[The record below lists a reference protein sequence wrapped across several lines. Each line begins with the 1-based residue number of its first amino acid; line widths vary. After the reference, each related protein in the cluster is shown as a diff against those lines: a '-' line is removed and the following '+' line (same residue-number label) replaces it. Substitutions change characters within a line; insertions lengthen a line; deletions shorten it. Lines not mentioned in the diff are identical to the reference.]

1 MLSTSATP
9 MVTVAGAALQLAG
22 APTVCSC
29 AHQPS
34 WSTLATSKEGSAD
47 RLQCLQVPATLQQID
62 ANYLTKVKE
71 LGRGQFGSV
80 WLSRWLGVEVAV
92 KELHTANSMQS
103 SAEMYQEADTLNSLR
118 HPCIIAFYGVV
129 VNQVS
134 AQLRRWGLQTHASAA
149 AGWVSA
155 DGI

>member
-1 MLSTSATP
+1 M
-9 MVTVAGAALQLAG
+9 
-22 APTVCSC
+22 
-29 AHQPS
+29 
-34 WSTLATSKEGSAD
+34 
-47 RLQCLQVPATLQQID
+47 PATLQQID

-129 VNQVS
+129 VNQVG
-134 AQLRRWGLQTHASAA
+134 AQLLSGVLHESAA
-149 AGWVSA
+149 AGWASA
-155 DGI
+155 GGI